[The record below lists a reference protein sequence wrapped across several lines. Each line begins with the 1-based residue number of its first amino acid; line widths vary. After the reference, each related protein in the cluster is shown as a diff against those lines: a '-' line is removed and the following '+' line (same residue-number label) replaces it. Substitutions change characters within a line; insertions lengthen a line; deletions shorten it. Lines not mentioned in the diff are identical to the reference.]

1 MTAEVYYQDRPR
13 HIQSCEKAI
22 SAAVFICFLLGIFIT
37 FGYYFRTG
45 KSEGMVLEGRIN
57 PNSAGI
63 GSLVNLSG
71 IGPARARA
79 IIEYRRQNGSE
90 NDVFKCSED
99 IEKVKGIGPK
109 TSRAMSQWLCFD

>member
-1 MTAEVYYQDRPR
+1 MTAEVYYQDKPR

-22 SAAVFICFLLGIFIT
+22 SVAVFICFLLGIFIT
-37 FGYYFRTG
+37 LGYYSRTG
-45 KSEGMVLEGRIN
+45 KSDGVVLEGRVN
-57 PNSAGI
+57 PNTAGI

-71 IGPARARA
+71 IGPARAKA

-109 TSRAMSQWLCFD
+109 TSSAMNQWLRFD